1 MYHEVAHDLWEALDR
16 MYTKS
21 DVVREL
27 YVNEQYHEYRMVD
40 DRSVVEHAHK
50 I

>member
-1 MYHEVAHDLWEALDR
+1 

-40 DRSVVEHAHK
+40 DRSVVEQAHK